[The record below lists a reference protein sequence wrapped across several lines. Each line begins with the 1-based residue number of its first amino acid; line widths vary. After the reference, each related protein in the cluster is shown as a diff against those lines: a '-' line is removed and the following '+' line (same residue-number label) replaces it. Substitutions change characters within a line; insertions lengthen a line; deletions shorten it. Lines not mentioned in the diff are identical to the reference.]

1 MYFREPPHLDLEGLL
16 KRHFTMVTF
25 LQGVLYFEVS
35 DIGFRNFLVISM
47 ISIFE
52 DFFFLQKFKTSFGG
66 SLMNP
71 VDLERVKVVTV

>member
-1 MYFREPPHLDLEGLL
+1 MYFREPPRLDLEGLL

-25 LQGVLYFEVS
+25 LQGVFYFEIS
-35 DIGFRNFLVISM
+35 EMGFHNFFVISK

-52 DFFFLQKFKTSFGG
+52 DSFFLQKFKTSFGG

-71 VDLERVKVVTV
+71 VDLERVKVVSV